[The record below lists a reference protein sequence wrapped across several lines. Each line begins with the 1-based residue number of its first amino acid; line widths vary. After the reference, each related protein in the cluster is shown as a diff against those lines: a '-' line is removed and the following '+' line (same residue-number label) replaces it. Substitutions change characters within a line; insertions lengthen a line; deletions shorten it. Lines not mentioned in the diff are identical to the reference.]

1 MQTGHVMHFRTIE
14 ELQMSIEQQ
23 LEDFKKK
30 ADEYSKVIGEKIRA
44 SEEGQSEEL
53 AELKEK
59 LGGSTDPKKKQPSKK
74 KDQKKHWFEMGAI
87 SVYDGIGVKGE
98 LELYFE
104 ALDEIKSNI
113 ESLQK
118 VKEAV
123 SGLVSRGLRKDLG
136 YTVLIRH
143 NMPLEIVL
151 IKSDVARNKFSYKAI
166 YSVGT
171 EPLTVSV
178 I

>member
-1 MQTGHVMHFRTIE
+1 
-14 ELQMSIEQQ
+14 
-23 LEDFKKK
+23 
-30 ADEYSKVIGEKIRA
+30 
-44 SEEGQSEEL
+44 
-53 AELKEK
+53 
-59 LGGSTDPKKKQPSKK
+59 
-74 KDQKKHWFEMGAI
+74 MGAI

-98 LELYFE
+98 LELYFQ

-151 IKSDVARNKFSYKAI
+151 IKSDIVRNKFSYKAI